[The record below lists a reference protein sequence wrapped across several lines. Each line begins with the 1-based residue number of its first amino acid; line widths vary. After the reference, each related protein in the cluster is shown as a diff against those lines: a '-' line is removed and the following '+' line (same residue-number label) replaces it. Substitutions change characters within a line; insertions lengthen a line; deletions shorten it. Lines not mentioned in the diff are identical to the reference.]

1 MAMLRHR
8 RAANRSSMF
17 DNVPRFA
24 RGRVFDI
31 APYVDRLMR
40 SKDAYAFLIITIAHS
55 DDFMQLT
62 GAERGVQIDFPLV
75 TPRQRGFEDKVREV
89 ASRKGLEVVENLG
102 SDGTRFLD
110 MNVNGESREVA
121 AVCSKVLREVFSVAG
136 VADLL
141 FEHAGLSPGATT

>member
-24 RGRVFDI
+24 RGRVFD
-31 APYVDRLMR
+31 
-40 SKDAYAFLIITIAHS
+40 IAHS

-121 AVCSKVLREVFSVAG
+121 AVCSKVLREVF
-136 VADLL
+136 
-141 FEHAGLSPGATT
+141 